1 MSQVEPSSEK
11 YLVSESVL
19 RENNNN
25 NNVDSRKNSSS
36 TVSAAAI
43 SRNKSITTINSGSG
57 IDYGVVNVA
66 PTPPPLPANGNGNQ
80 QQQLLTHFPSNHGTF
95 TSGNHGTF
103 RHQAHPDFGEMSE
116 NNPVRRKSI
125 LLNGT
130 MPKMS
135 NDINIITA
143 PNLMEKPIL
152 PGIYK

>member
-1 MSQVEPSSEK
+1 MSQVEPSSDK
-11 YLVSESVL
+11 YLVSESVIQ
-19 RENNNN
+19 ENNN

-95 TSGNHGTF
+95 
-103 RHQAHPDFGEMSE
+103 RHQVHPDFGEMSE
-116 NNPVRRKSI
+116 NNPAVRRKSI
-125 LLNGT
+125 LLNGGT
-130 MPKMS
+130 LTTTKNSSVMS

>member
-25 NNVDSRKNSSS
+25 NNVDSRKNSSNS
-36 TVSAAAI
+36 AAI
-43 SRNKSITTINSGSG
+43 SRKSVTTISSGSGSG

-66 PTPPPLPANGNGNQ
+66 PTPPPLPATSQQ